1 MPRSDPSVR
10 SSASVLRASLPTTP
24 RRRLFFFLSLMI
36 GWDLRSRPVAV
47 KRALGWTATDGSVD
61 PVAERCSIGVLVL
74 VLDLRLHLTLPQSSL
89 SAREPK
95 GERERESV
103 CVERGRGSAAC
114 RRSSHRRSSSSMT
127 YVLVVCPPKSGP
139 VDYIETNV
147 NRNER
152 SET

>member
-1 MPRSDPSVR
+1 
-10 SSASVLRASLPTTP
+10 
-24 RRRLFFFLSLMI
+24 MI

-95 GERERESV
+95 GERERERV
-103 CVERGRGSAAC
+103 CGERERERCLSTIE
-114 RRSSHRRSSSSMT
+114 SSTIVIVHDLRPSR
-127 YVLVVCPPKSGP
+127 LPPQIWASGLH
-139 VDYIETNV
+139 
-147 NRNER
+147 RNER
-152 SET
+152 QSKRTFGDVRSVREYLVSIEWERLGDWIEEKT